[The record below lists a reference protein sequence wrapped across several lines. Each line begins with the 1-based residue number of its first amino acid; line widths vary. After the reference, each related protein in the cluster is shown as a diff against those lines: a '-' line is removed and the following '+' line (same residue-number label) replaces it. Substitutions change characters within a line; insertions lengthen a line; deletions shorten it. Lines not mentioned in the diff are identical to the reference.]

1 MTTNSPSPRTV
12 LLALA
17 VHAALTTLV
26 WRDIAG
32 RSRSELRGSPTLWR
46 VLTALNSG
54 NHLLYLL
61 VGRRRR

>member
-1 MTTNSPSPRTV
+1 MTTNGPSTRTV

-17 VHAALTTLV
+17 AHAGLTALV
-26 WRDIAG
+26 WRDIAA
-32 RSRSELRGSPTLWR
+32 RRPSELRGSPTLWR

-61 VGRRRR
+61 VGRRR